1 MRAYRMAFSMLMA
14 SLVAWFGVAA
24 AAPLHAH
31 AMDAEQ
37 GLFLHLVADDAHE
50 AHGVDAHGHDHVA
63 AASHDDVGPG
73 GGTPSGTPSGEPVL
87 HVHGCFHAATMTQ
100 VTQILPASFVSAAIW
115 IEWNAGFASISA
127 SPPRKP
133 PRTVL

>member
-1 MRAYRMAFSMLMA
+1 MVLSMLMA

-37 GLFLHLVADDAHE
+37 GLFLHLLADDAHE

-63 AASHDDVGPG
+63 AASHDDVASSDGA
-73 GGTPSGTPSGEPVL
+73 PSGTPSDEPVL
-87 HVHGCFHAATMTQ
+87 HAHGCLHAATMTQ
-100 VTQILPASFVSAAIW
+100 ATQILPAGFVSATIW
-115 IEWNAGFASISA
+115 IQRNAGFASISA

-133 PRTVL
+133 PRAFL